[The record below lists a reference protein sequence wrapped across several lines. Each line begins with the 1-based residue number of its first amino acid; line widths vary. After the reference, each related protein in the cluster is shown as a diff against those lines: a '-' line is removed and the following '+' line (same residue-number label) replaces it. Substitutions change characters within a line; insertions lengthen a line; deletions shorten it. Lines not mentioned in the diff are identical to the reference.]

1 MTDSQRQPSHPPS
14 EPRPA
19 RRSFVE
25 PARDAPVRLQLLGAL
40 LLPFLLIAGLLY
52 VWRRPRADESAKVDA
67 GANPPASAE
76 ATATVDAGAPAAPAG
91 PAVKLGEVKILGCQ
105 DARKKLPPEQCD
117 HVPLVEQALVKAI
130 ESQSKCLPE
139 SAGAGSI
146 EYAVDVTFTRK
157 RTPVVLSLPR
167 AGRSFKNAKVVGPC
181 AKAVRAQLATLSLEG
196 APHTHARYKLSV
208 VATYGA
214 AGRER

>member
-19 RRSFVE
+19 RRSFAE
-25 PARDAPVRLQLLGAL
+25 PASDGPVRLQLLGAL

-67 GANPPASAE
+67 APVLASAE
-76 ATATVDAGAPAAPAG
+76 PAAPVDAGPPAPAA
-91 PAVKLGEVKILGCQ
+91 PAVKLGEVKLVSCQ
-105 DARKKLPPEQCD
+105 DGRKKLPPEQCD
-117 HVPLVEQALVKAI
+117 HVPVVEQALAKAI
-130 ESQSKCLPE
+130 ESQGKCLSE
-139 SAGAGSI
+139 SAGPGTI
-146 EYAVDVTFTRK
+146 EYALDVSFIRK

-167 AGRSFKNAKVVGPC
+167 AGRSFKSARVVSPC
-181 AKAVRAQLATLSLEG
+181 AKAIRAQLATLSLEG

-214 AGRER
+214 GRER